1 MIALEK
7 DIRQQFADTMLEIGT
22 QDERLV
28 VIVGDIS
35 HFKLQPFAQACPGR
49 FYNIGIL
56 EPTMVSMTAGFAK
69 AGFLPVVHTIAPF
82 LIERSLEQIKL
93 DFGYQR
99 LPGNMITVGSAF
111 DYAALGCTHHCYGD
125 FAVLKT
131 VPGTQITF
139 PATAREFD
147 ALFRQ
152 AYANDAF
159 TVYRLPGTPHGVEF
173 SASDIRFGEAIRVAE
188 GSDATVVVTGPELG
202 AVMSARRRLEAH
214 GRSIEVLYVHTIRP
228 LDVERIRLSAVKTR
242 RVLVVEEHLRSG
254 GLGLDVL
261 AEIYDVADLRFAQR
275 CLPDAF
281 QRDYGVYEDHVRAV
295 GMDAD
300 GITAA
305 IEGLWS

>member
-1 MIALEK
+1 MIALDK
-7 DIRQQFADTMLEIGT
+7 DIRQQFADTMLAVGT

-56 EPTMVSMTAGFAK
+56 EPTMVSMSAGFSK
-69 AGFLPVVHTIAPF
+69 AGYLPVVHTIAPF

-125 FAVLKT
+125 FAILKT

-139 PATAREFD
+139 PSTAREFD

-152 AYANDAF
+152 AYDNGAF
-159 TVYRLPGTPHGVEF
+159 TVYRLPGASHGVEF
-173 SASDIRFGEAIRVAE
+173 PESEIRFGKSIRVSD
-188 GSDATVVVTGPELG
+188 GSDVTVVVTGPQLA
-202 AVMSARRRLEAH
+202 AVMGVREALAAR
-214 GRSIEVLYVHTIRP
+214 GRSVDVIYVHTIRP
-228 LDVERIRLSAVKTR
+228 LDVEAIRASALRTR
-242 RVLVVEEHLRSG
+242 KVLVVEEHLKSG

-261 AEIYDVADLRFAQR
+261 SAVYDVPGLRFAQR
-275 CLPDAF
+275 CLPDEF
-281 QRDYGVYEDHVRAV
+281 QRDYGTYEDHVRAV
-295 GMDAD
+295 GLDAG
-300 GITAA
+300 GIAQA
-305 IEGLWS
+305 LDALLA